1 MFVKDGKLEWKTDKR
16 QVKRLT
22 YPNGNVSFQVIKD
35 DSINTP
41 QKPSIASL
49 PTWRMSAEQEEKMVQ
64 QLCLK
69 IHDLQGDAA
78 KATAIPRKWITGR
91 NVKEYERLPQHILNA
106 SIKNQTPI
114 ALSVEHGESLRIN
127 FLIHTWIFYFRLNNF
142 SSILQTNEMSSKTKL
157 FCRW

>member
-1 MFVKDGKLEWKTDKR
+1 
-16 QVKRLT
+16 
-22 YPNGNVSFQVIKD
+22 
-35 DSINTP
+35 
-41 QKPSIASL
+41 
-49 PTWRMSAEQEEKMVQ
+49 MVQ

-127 FLIHTWIFYFRLNNF
+127 FLIHPWIFYFRLNNF
-142 SSILQTNEMSSKTKL
+142 SSILQTTEMSSKTKL
-157 FCRW
+157 FCRWQLANDNTATTISAPTCAATATHSAQWSTISSGNSTARFATIVPSGQYSTTVPGNMA